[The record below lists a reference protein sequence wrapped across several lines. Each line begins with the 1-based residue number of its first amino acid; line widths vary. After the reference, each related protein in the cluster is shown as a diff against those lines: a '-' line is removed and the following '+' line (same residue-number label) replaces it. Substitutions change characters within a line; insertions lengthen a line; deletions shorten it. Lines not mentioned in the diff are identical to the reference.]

1 MRRGRNAGVLDAM
14 RGFRGDAFFL
24 GGVLNVTQG
33 FKARRGTPR
42 RYKDRGVDH

>member
-1 MRRGRNAGVLDAM
+1 MGKAAFEMRYGAFKARW
-14 RGFRGDAFFL
+14 GFWSTTR
-24 GGVLNVTQG
+24 G